1 MSKMGSLK
9 IDIEDYNLFLSLT
22 DADKILF
29 VSELVR
35 HGKDFSMDDFL
46 DKICLESMQDDEPID
61 FSKFKSYPSE
71 AESDVIKDEII
82 DDKTKHKVLI
92 IFKNENIFIN
102 SNKLSAIRIVLNKLF
117 SDGYILKQVKT
128 KTKINKLYKYNRQ
141 YVMVSVSSPLCFN

>member
-9 IDIEDYNLFLSLT
+9 IDVEDYNLFLSLT

-29 VSELVR
+29 VSELTR
-35 HGKDFSMDDFL
+35 HGNEFSVDDFI
-46 DKICLESMQDDEPID
+46 DQICSSSMEEENPID
-61 FSKFKSYPSE
+61 FSNFMPLSSE
-71 AESDVIKDEII
+71 EDNTIKDEIV

-92 IFKNENIFIN
+92 IFKNENIYIN
-102 SNKLSAIRIVLNKLF
+102 SNKLAAIKVVLNKLF

-141 YVMVSVSSPLCFN
+141 YIMVSISSPLCFN